1 MTGTTQARGDDG
13 REAAA
18 RRLLESVGIPLL
30 AVIASFAL
38 GAVFIAAVGANPL
51 TVYGALFAGT
61 FGSSY
66 GFGQVLFKATPLI
79 FTGLAVAVAFR
90 AGLFNIGAPGQVEIG
105 TFVLALVG
113 TRLPAAWPAA
123 LDIAVCLAAAMAGGA
138 LWAAI
143 PGVLKATRGTHEVIN
158 TLMLNFI
165 AVALINYWLTG
176 PLAVTGTL
184 HTDAVPAS
192 LTRLE
197 AWAPSFAGSPVNA
210 SLGLALLAAVAVYV
224 VLWHTP
230 FGYEMRAVGLA
241 PRAAAYAGISV
252 GGVTV
257 GVMMLS
263 GALAGLVGA
272 NFVLGYKHYY
282 EEGFSGGVGF
292 MGIAVALLG
301 RNHPLGVVL
310 AALLFGMLSY
320 GGLVI
325 NGMVPKELVD
335 ILQAIVILMVV
346 ATSSIFRE
354 AMLAWRARRAGQAV
368 APVTL

>member
-1 MTGTTQARGDDG
+1 MTGTAPDSTTRD
-13 REAAA
+13 AA
-18 RRLLESVGIPLL
+18 RRATLGWRLAENVGVPLC
-30 AVIASFAL
+30 AVLVSFAL
-38 GAVFIAAVGANPL
+38 GAVFIAGVGADPVH
-51 TVYGALFAGT
+51 VYGTLFAGT
-61 FGSSY
+61 FGSAY

-79 FTGLAVAVAFR
+79 CTGLAVAFAFR
-90 AGLFNIGAPGQVEIG
+90 AGLFNIGAQGQVEIG
-105 TFVLALVG
+105 TFVLAWVG
-113 TRLPAAWPAA
+113 TQVPEAWPAW
-123 LDIAVCLAAAMAGGA
+123 LDIVVCVAAGMTAGA

-176 PLAVTGTL
+176 PLAVTGTM
-184 HTDAVPAS
+184 HTAPVAAE
-192 LTRLE
+192 LARLE
-197 AWAPSFAGSPVNA
+197 RWVPGFAGSPVNVSVA
-210 SLGLALLAAVAVYV
+210 LALGAALFVYV
-224 VLWHTP
+224 LLWHTT
-230 FGYEMRAVGLA
+230 FGYEVRAVGLS
-241 PRAAAYAGISV
+241 PDAARFGGMSV

-257 GVMMLS
+257 GVMALS
-263 GALAGLVGA
+263 GALSGLVGA

-325 NGMVPKELVD
+325 NGLVPKELVD

-346 ATSSIFRE
+346 ATSSVVRD
-354 AMLAWRARRAGQAV
+354 AVTAWRARHAARV
-368 APVTL
+368 AA

>member
-1 MTGTTQARGDDG
+1 MAGTTELHAQDGARL
-13 REAAA
+13 EARM
-18 RRLLESVGIPLL
+18 RRLAENVGVPLV
-30 AVIASFAL
+30 AVLVSFAI
-38 GAVFIAAVGANPL
+38 GAMFIAAVGADPVE
-51 TVYGALFAGT
+51 VYRALFAGT

-79 FTGLAVAVAFR
+79 FTGLAVSFAFR
-90 AGLFNIGAPGQVEIG
+90 AGLFNIGAHGQVEIG
-105 TFVLALVG
+105 TFVLAWVG
-113 TRLPAAWPAA
+113 TQVPAAWPAW
-123 LDIAVCLAAAMAGGA
+123 LDITVCLAAGMLAGA

-143 PGVLKATRGTHEVIN
+143 PGVLKATRGAHEVIN

-165 AVALINYWLTG
+165 AVALINYLLTG
-176 PLAVTGTL
+176 PLAVIGTM
-184 HTDAVPAS
+184 HTSAVAAE
-192 LTRLE
+192 LLRLDS
-197 AWAPSFAGSPVNA
+197 WLPSFAGSPVNV
-210 SLGLALLAAVAVYV
+210 SLGLALLAAIVVYV
-224 VLWHTP
+224 VLWHTA
-230 FGYEMRAVGLA
+230 FGYEVRAVGLS
-241 PRAAAYAGISV
+241 PGAARYAGMSV

-257 GVMMLS
+257 GVMMIS
-263 GALAGLVGA
+263 GALSGLVGA

-335 ILQAIVILMVV
+335 ILQAIVIVMVV
-346 ATSSIFRE
+346 ATSSIVRD
-354 AMLAWRARRAGQAV
+354 AMTAWRARHAAT
-368 APVTL
+368 ASA

>member
-1 MTGTTQARGDDG
+1 M
-13 REAAA
+13 
-18 RRLLESVGIPLL
+18 
-30 AVIASFAL
+30 
-38 GAVFIAAVGANPL
+38 
-51 TVYGALFAGT
+51 
-61 FGSSY
+61 
-66 GFGQVLFKATPLI
+66 LFKATPLI
-79 FTGLAVAVAFR
+79 FTGLAVAFAFR
-90 AGLFNIGAPGQVEIG
+90 AGLFNIGAQGQVEIG
-105 TFVLALVG
+105 TFALAWVG
-113 TRLPAAWPAA
+113 TQLPAAWPAW
-123 LDIAVCLAAAMAGGA
+123 LDVTVCLSAGMLAGA

-176 PLAVTGTL
+176 PLAVTGTM
-184 HTDAVPAS
+184 HTSAVAAQ

-197 AWAPSFAGSPVNA
+197 AWAPAFAGSPVNV
-210 SLGLALLAAVAVYV
+210 SLGLALIAAGVVYV

-230 FGYEMRAVGLA
+230 FGYEVRAVGLA
-241 PRAAAYAGISV
+241 PDAAKYAGISV

-257 GVMMLS
+257 GVMMIS
-263 GALAGLVGA
+263 GALAALVGA

-346 ATSSIFRE
+346 ATSSIVRD
-354 AMLAWRARRAGQAV
+354 ALTAWRARRAGTHA
-368 APVTL
+368 A

>member
-1 MTGTTQARGDDG
+1 MTSG
-13 REAAA
+13 
-18 RRLLESVGIPLL
+18 RRLIENVGVPLV
-30 AVIASFAL
+30 AVVASFAL
-38 GAVFIAAVGANPL
+38 GAIFIAAAGADPVR
-51 TVYGALFAGT
+51 VYSALFAGT

-79 FTGLAVAVAFR
+79 FTGLAVSFAFR
-90 AGLFNIGAPGQVEIG
+90 AGLFNIGAQGQVEVG
-105 TFVLALVG
+105 TFILALVG
-113 TRLPAAWPAA
+113 THVPAAWPAA
-123 LDIAVCLAAAMAGGA
+123 LDVAVCLGAAMTAGA

-176 PLAVTGTL
+176 PLAVTGTM
-184 HTDAVPAS
+184 HTAPVAAE

-197 AWAPSFAGSPVNA
+197 AWAPSFAGSPVNV
-210 SLGLALLAAVAVYV
+210 SLGLALFAAVAVYV
-224 VLWHTP
+224 VLWHTS
-230 FGYEMRAVGLA
+230 FGYEVRAVGLA
-241 PRAAAYAGISV
+241 PRAAASAGMSV
-252 GGVTV
+252 GRVTV
-257 GVMMLS
+257 GVMMIS

-282 EEGFSGGVGF
+282 EEGFSGSVGF

-310 AALLFGMLSY
+310 AAVLFGMLSY

-346 ATSSIFRE
+346 ATSSIFRD
-354 AMLAWRARRAGQAV
+354 ALMAWRTRRAGSTAALV
-368 APVTL
+368 VS